1 MVGGYPPFRN
11 ATIKIGAML
20 PKKVKRWDELVAV
33 DRPGHKGFPG
43 ANDLSGPKITGA
55 GTID

>member
-1 MVGGYPPFRN
+1 MGGGYPPFRN

-20 PKKVKRWDELVAV
+20 PKKLSDGMNWLQSSQPEYKS
-33 DRPGHKGFPG
+33 FPE
-43 ANDLSGPKITGA
+43 ADDLSGTKIIGA